1 MLGHLLG
8 FALFTAG
15 GAQMAS
21 MMYLAPLRFWIFATL
36 VTAIWCIARY
46 WLRES
51 TVGATALQ
59 FTARQ
64 EAALQTLDLA
74 DRA

>member
-1 MLGHLLG
+1 M
-8 FALFTAG
+8 
-15 GAQMAS
+15 
-21 MMYLAPLRFWIFATL
+21 
-36 VTAIWCIARY
+36 VTAIWGTARY

-51 TVGATALQ
+51 TVGARALQ

-74 DRA
+74 DRT